1 MVEGRGR
8 EGKRKTRL
16 DRMVE
21 NRGKVVPLQPSPRH
35 TGTFSHSFSVSS
47 FACFPAPTGYN
58 TSPTSP
64 PTRQEAFCACTGIVY
79 ASLDNA
85 ARRQDAIRFE
95 TAVLRVQ
102 VGQWSESSWRNYRLL
117 GKIPRARDGEFIVAS
132 WVPLLPIRFREA
144 GSRMRKE
151 ATGCLS
157 MPLLLGV
164 LFRNGAASPVRE

>member
-1 MVEGRGR
+1 MVEGRRGEKER
-8 EGKRKTRL
+8 ERPRL

-58 TSPTSP
+58 TSSTSP

-95 TAVLRVQ
+95 TTIRAPCLGGSMVRELLEKLPV
-102 VGQWSESSWRNYRLL
+102 VGKNPESSGWGIYRCLVDTV
-117 GKIPRARDGEFIVAS
+117 ITD
-132 WVPLLPIRFREA
+132 PI
-144 GSRMRKE
+144 SRGWK
-151 ATGCLS
+151 
-157 MPLLLGV
+157 
-164 LFRNGAASPVRE
+164 

>member
-1 MVEGRGR
+1 MKRGGKEGEKGRNRDGGRREGGR

-21 NRGKVVPLQPSPRH
+21 NRGKVVPLRQPSPRH

-58 TSPTSP
+58 TSSTSP

-85 ARRQDAIRFE
+85 ARRAGTRYDSRRPRSVFRWVNGPRAPGE
-95 TAVLRVQ
+95 TTGCWEKSQ
-102 VGQWSESSWRNYRLL
+102 ESSARGWGIYRCPV
-117 GKIPRARDGEFIVAS
+117 GTVITD
-132 WVPLLPIRFREA
+132 PI
-144 GSRMRKE
+144 SRGWK
-151 ATGCLS
+151 
-157 MPLLLGV
+157 
-164 LFRNGAASPVRE
+164 